1 MSRPKGSVRTE
12 KVASMVKEEVGTI
25 FQRNFPMEEYG
36 FITVT
41 DVHMSPDL
49 KIAKIYVSIFG
60 DETRK
65 KKSLALLE
73 SQKAFVRSTLGHQ
86 IRIKFTPEIVFY
98 LDETIDRAMNLE
110 NIFKQIHKEN
120 GSRTGSKE

>member
-1 MSRPKGSVRTE
+1 MSVRTE

-73 SQKAFVRSTLGHQ
+73 SQKAFVRSTLGRQ
-86 IRIKFTPEIVFY
+86 IRIKFTPEIFFY

-110 NIFKQIHKEN
+110 NIFKHIHKEN

>member
-1 MSRPKGSVRTE
+1 VSVRTE

-25 FQRNFPMEEYG
+25 FQRNFPMDEYG

-41 DVHMSPDL
+41 DVQMSPDL

-60 DETRK
+60 DDSRK
-65 KKSLALLE
+65 KKSLTLLE
-73 SQKAFVRSTLGHQ
+73 SQKAFVRSSLGHQ

-110 NIFKQIHKEN
+110 NIFKQIHKED

>member
-1 MSRPKGSVRTE
+1 
-12 KVASMVKEEVGTI
+12 MVKEEVSTI
-25 FQRNFPMEEYG
+25 FQRNFPMDEYG

-41 DVHMSPDL
+41 DVRMSPDL
-49 KIAKIYVSIFG
+49 KVAKIYVSIFG

-73 SQKAFVRSTLGHQ
+73 LQKAFIRSTLGHQ
-86 IRIKFTPEIVFY
+86 ISIKYTPEIIFY

-110 NIFKQIHKEN
+110 NIFNQIHKED
-120 GSRTGSKE
+120 GSRAGSKE

>member
-1 MSRPKGSVRTE
+1 MSVRTE

-25 FQRNFPMEEYG
+25 FQRNFPMEDYG

-41 DVHMSPDL
+41 DVQMSPDL

-60 DETRK
+60 DDSRK

-86 IRIKFTPEIVFY
+86 IRIKFTPEIYFY

-110 NIFKQIHKEN
+110 NIFKQIHKED
-120 GSRTGSKE
+120 GSRTESKE

>member
-1 MSRPKGSVRTE
+1 
-12 KVASMVKEEVGTI
+12 MVKEEVGTI

-41 DVHMSPDL
+41 DVQMSPDL

-60 DETRK
+60 DDSRK

-86 IRIKFTPEIVFY
+86 IRIKFTPEIYFY

-110 NIFKQIHKEN
+110 SIFKQIHKED
-120 GSRTGSKE
+120 GSRTESKE

>member
-1 MSRPKGSVRTE
+1 
-12 KVASMVKEEVGTI
+12 MVKEEVGTI

-41 DVHMSPDL
+41 DVQMSPDL

-60 DETRK
+60 DDSRK
-65 KKSLALLE
+65 KKSLTLLE
-73 SQKAFVRSTLGHQ
+73 SQKAFVRSSLGHQ

-110 NIFKQIHKEN
+110 NIFKQIHKED
-120 GSRTGSKE
+120 GSRKGSKE

>member
-1 MSRPKGSVRTE
+1 VSVRTE

-41 DVHMSPDL
+41 DVQMSPDL

-86 IRIKFTPEIVFY
+86 IRIKFTPDIFFY
-98 LDETIDRAMNLE
+98 LDETIDRAMSLE
-110 NIFKQIHKEN
+110 NIFKQIHKED
-120 GSRTGSKE
+120 GSRTESKE